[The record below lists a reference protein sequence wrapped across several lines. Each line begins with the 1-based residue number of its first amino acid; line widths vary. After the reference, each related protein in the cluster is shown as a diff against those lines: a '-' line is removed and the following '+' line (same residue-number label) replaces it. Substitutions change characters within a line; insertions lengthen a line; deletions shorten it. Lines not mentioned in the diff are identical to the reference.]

1 MSIVNFL
8 LSNAPIA
15 VIVLLAVMYLQNQM
29 NRIHLSLLDKMDKD
43 HSQLQKAVSEI
54 SDRAARLEGAGSA

>member
-1 MSIVNFL
+1 MSVVNFL

-29 NRIHLSLLDKMDKD
+29 NRIHLSLLAKMDKD
-43 HSQLQKAVSEI
+43 HSQLQKAVSEL
-54 SDRAARLEGAGSA
+54 SEWVARIEGANST

>member
-1 MSIVNFL
+1 MSVVNFL

-29 NRIHLSLLDKMDKD
+29 NRIHLSLLAKMDKD
-43 HSQLQKAVSEI
+43 HSQLQEAVSEL
-54 SDRAARLEGAGSA
+54 SERVARIEGASST